1 MLVNSVEMTVILYF
15 VIIAFVR
22 TGRVE
27 LLRWAWRSPDIMAS
41 LAFVL
46 LFSFAVGLATTN
58 LGTLSRYRLPMMP
71 FYIYVVASA
80 QALPATRHDARRRRA
95 AARAPSTSEQLV
107 EGA

>member
-58 LGTLSRYRLPMMP
+58 LGTLSRYRLPLMP

-80 QALPATRHDARRRRA
+80 QALPATRRDARQPA
-95 AARAPSTSEQLV
+95 AKERARATDRPLA
-107 EGA
+107 EGS